1 MIRSMT
7 GYSEG
12 RAEFEAFRL
21 GVVLRST
28 NHRYLDLQF
37 RLPRLLGR
45 LEGLIRKILKEDYRR
60 GHLEVNVTLEAF
72 KPAELR
78 MDRELLGS
86 YVKAC
91 LDLRQEF
98 GLSQEPDLAA
108 LVQIPGVVN
117 SGNGEIDPS
126 QWERMQ
132 ESLERLTR
140 QTLRELN
147 EMRAAEGRA
156 LEKDLRTRVDR
167 IRELARQTESIHAEA
182 PSRAYQKIRSRMQ
195 KILAQVELDPV
206 QVAQQAA
213 LLASQGDISEEL
225 ARLDSHLGQAGE
237 LLDSGSA
244 MGKKFDFLLQEMNRE
259 ANTIL
264 SKTGGSAEEGFE
276 TTRLAL
282 EIKGEIEKMRE
293 QAQNIE

>member
-1 MIRSMT
+1 MT

-12 RAEFEAFRL
+12 RTELEAFRL
-21 GVVLRST
+21 SLVLRST

-45 LEGLIRKILKEDYRR
+45 LEGLIRKILKENYRR

-72 KPAELR
+72 KSVELQ
-78 MDRELLGS
+78 MDRKLLGS

-98 GLSQEPDLAA
+98 GLLQEPDLAA

-117 SGNGEIDPS
+117 SGIGEIEPS
-126 QWERMQ
+126 QWERIQ
-132 ESLERLTR
+132 ETLEHLIRK
-140 QTLRELN
+140 TLKELN

-156 LEKDLRTRVDR
+156 LEKDLQTRVDY
-167 IRELARQTESIHAEA
+167 IRDLARQTESIHAEV
-182 PSRAYQKIRSRMQ
+182 PLRAYQKIQSRIR
-195 KILAQVELDPV
+195 KVFSQVELDPTR
-206 QVAQQAA
+206 VAQEAA
-213 LLASQGDISEEL
+213 LLAAQGDISEEL
-225 ARLDSHLGQAGE
+225 ARLNSHLAQAGE
-237 LLDSGSA
+237 LLASGSE

-264 SKTGGSAEEGFE
+264 SKTGGSTEEGLE
-276 TTRLAL
+276 ITRLGL